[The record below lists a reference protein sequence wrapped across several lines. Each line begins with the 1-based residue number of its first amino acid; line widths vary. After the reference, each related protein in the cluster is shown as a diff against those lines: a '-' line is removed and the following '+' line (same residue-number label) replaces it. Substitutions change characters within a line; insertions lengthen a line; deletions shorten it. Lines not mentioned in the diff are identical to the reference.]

1 MILSALGIMAI
12 CAGIKGDRVLL
23 WGGVIVLLMGAGLA
37 VYYLSFGVFYDQDT
51 FLLSKFAKKSVTYRY
66 DQIRGQKLYLIQGG
80 NVVIELYLSDG
91 NTLSL
96 QSTMD
101 GVYPFLDAAFAG
113 WCRQTGPGAGRLR
126 LPRSQPEPVVP
137 HRGGCLMAH
146 IPSAPTSALSLLT
159 FRRLWPPPIPHP
171 RNMTLKNGSMPPI
184 STRNTGICWA
194 HGGRIP

>member
-1 MILSALGIMAI
+1 MSTAIVIILVAAIVFGLCRLVDKAFAKLFRSKAQHMSALAVRANKRYGLFGVILSALGIMAI

-37 VYYLSFGVFYDQDT
+37 VFYLSFGVFYDQDT
-51 FLLSKFAKKSVTYRY
+51 FLLSKFAKKSLAYRY

-80 NVVIELYLSDG
+80 NVVIELHLADG

-113 WCRQTGPGAGRLR
+113 WCRQTGREPESCDFHD
-126 LPRSQPEPVVP
+126 PSQS
-137 HRGGCLMAH
+137 LWF
-146 IPSAPTSALSLLT
+146 PTVEDV
-159 FRRLWPPPIPHP
+159 
-171 RNMTLKNGSMPPI
+171 
-184 STRNTGICWA
+184 
-194 HGGRIP
+194 

>member
-1 MILSALGIMAI
+1 MSTAIVIILVAAIVFGLCRLVDKAFVKLFRSKAQHMSGLAVRANKRYGLFGVILSALGIMAI

-37 VYYLSFGVFYDQDT
+37 VFYLSFGVFYDQDS
-51 FLLSKFAKKSVTYRY
+51 FLLSKFAKKSVAYRY

-113 WCRQTGPGAGRLR
+113 WCRQTGREPEACDFHD
-126 LPRSQPEPVVP
+126 PSQS
-137 HRGGCLMAH
+137 LWF
-146 IPSAPTSALSLLT
+146 PTVEDV
-159 FRRLWPPPIPHP
+159 
-171 RNMTLKNGSMPPI
+171 
-184 STRNTGICWA
+184 
-194 HGGRIP
+194 

>member
-37 VYYLSFGVFYDQDT
+37 AYYLSFGVFYDADS
-51 FLLSKFAKKSVTYRY
+51 FLLSRFAKKSLAYHY

-80 NVVIELYLSDG
+80 NVVIELHLADG

-113 WCRQTGPGAGRLR
+113 WCRQTGQEPESCDFHD
-126 LPRSQPEPVVP
+126 PSQS
-137 HRGGCLMAH
+137 LWF
-146 IPSAPTSALSLLT
+146 PTVEDV
-159 FRRLWPPPIPHP
+159 
-171 RNMTLKNGSMPPI
+171 
-184 STRNTGICWA
+184 
-194 HGGRIP
+194 